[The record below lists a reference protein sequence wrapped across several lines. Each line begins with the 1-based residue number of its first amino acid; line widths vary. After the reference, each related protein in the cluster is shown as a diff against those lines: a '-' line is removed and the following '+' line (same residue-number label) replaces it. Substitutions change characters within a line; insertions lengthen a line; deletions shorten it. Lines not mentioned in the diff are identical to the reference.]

1 VEGSVIAYLA
11 PVVYAFALWT
21 LLNFAI
27 IGSPFR
33 WLSTPASTLAVNSDQ
48 ISTLGHYDLGT
59 VANHMLSVVVG
70 AGPMALVALPL
81 LMVGLLRRRDALCF
95 WLAGM
100 LALTVVLVG
109 SEAVRAGDV
118 GRIVLK
124 NGLPV
129 ELVAFVSMAWLYSI
143 AGRFRL
149 PVLIAT
155 IAALVIAL
163 PLAWNAMLSY
173 PFQNMEQ
180 AFIHA
185 VRAPGTDLSGT
196 ASRGGYTVGLRSELA
211 MADEIKRVV
220 GTRTHSI
227 LTDNSQ
233 TYAVITLTGR
243 PNVFIDRSQRGD
255 GPWRRLLS
263 HPFGRVRY
271 MLIAQQAPSDLIRT
285 QYPAAARG
293 ADPALTPIFT
303 TPRYTLVRVASQAP
317 AASNTTR
324 QPSRPAT
331 AQTTSGSTP

>member
-1 VEGSVIAYLA
+1 
-11 PVVYAFALWT
+11 
-21 LLNFAI
+21 
-27 IGSPFR
+27 
-33 WLSTPASTLAVNSDQ
+33 
-48 ISTLGHYDLGT
+48 
-59 VANHMLSVVVG
+59 
-70 AGPMALVALPL
+70 
-81 LMVGLLRRRDALCF
+81 
-95 WLAGM
+95 
-100 LALTVVLVG
+100 
-109 SEAVRAGDV
+109 
-118 GRIVLK
+118 
-124 NGLPV
+124 
-129 ELVAFVSMAWLYSI
+129 
-143 AGRFRL
+143 
-149 PVLIAT
+149 
-155 IAALVIAL
+155 
-163 PLAWNAMLSY
+163 
-173 PFQNMEQ
+173 
-180 AFIHA
+180 
-185 VRAPGTDLSGT
+185 
-196 ASRGGYTVGLRSELA
+196 

-220 GTRTHSI
+220 GTRTHSV

-324 QPSRPAT
+324 QSSRPAT